1 MSFEVVKLAM
11 DKGFDYARKEISKDR
26 LVLNIIAEKKPKDL
40 LPGFLDDKSNIY
52 LAEFRKAWDVT
63 FKVSLDMSSGGEL
76 KFVKLKLD
84 DEILDKLKKIIHKVS
99 NLSLF
104 YQERS
109 EASYLKIFNLA
120 NNEETLE
127 VLKKVD
133 EVLIKSLM
141 DKVSKRLLV

>member
-11 DKGFDYARKEISKDR
+11 DKGFEYARKEINKDR

-52 LAEFRKAWDVT
+52 LAEYREAWDNT
-63 FKVSLDMSSGGEL
+63 FKKSLDMSSGEEL
-76 KFVKLKLD
+76 KFVKIKLD
-84 DEILDKLKKIIHKVS
+84 DEVIENLKKVIHKVS

-141 DKVSKRLLV
+141 DKASKRVLF